1 MHLFDF
7 LSLSDNGST
16 MDLPWIK
23 AFMDR
28 YRHNRRNEADYIQ
41 ADWSNGLYR
50 PSEAEIERAAL
61 LAWEGHLTSV
71 KYMIIKN
78 ISITDIPRDYMER
91 LASVVTGLVH
101 IQMMDHTDQLG
112 SILANIK
119 CTRLFLCNMELSEA
133 ETRALVTAMKDRVQC
148 VRMGHVTMDIE
159 ELTKYDGQGC
169 CSWLQAG
176 RMRIGYWERLRRW
189 AADKGWRVTIDV
201 FDGLVMERMSWN
213 VIGLI
218 PGPDT
223 CDRQDLRQELNWW
236 HYSHK

>member
-50 PSEAEIERAAL
+50 PSEAEIRRAAL

-71 KYMIIKN
+71 EYMIIKN
-78 ISITDIPRDYMER
+78 ISITDIPRDHMEK
-91 LASVVTGLVH
+91 LASVVTGVVH

-133 ETRALVTAMKDRVQC
+133 ETRALVTAMRDRVQC
-148 VRMGHVTMDIE
+148 VRMGHVTMDI
-159 ELTKYDGQGC
+159 G
-169 CSWLQAG
+169 
-176 RMRIGYWERLRRW
+176 
-189 AADKGWRVTIDV
+189 
-201 FDGLVMERMSWN
+201 
-213 VIGLI
+213 
-218 PGPDT
+218 
-223 CDRQDLRQELNWW
+223 
-236 HYSHK
+236 